1 MTDRNIVAQLVLVLV
16 TFFWGSTFLT
26 LQIALRWADPIV
38 IVAMRFA
45 LASFII
51 FCLLKGRV
59 DQITRYEWKAGF
71 FVGCAIFGVYT
82 LQTIGL
88 QSIPSSTSAFLSGL
102 YVAFVPLFQWLVFKV
117 IPSTSMIITV
127 ILAFIGMTL
136 FANPFAVSFT
146 GQTGEWITVVSAA
159 ICAAE
164 ILTISHFA
172 KGCRPLPLSF
182 TQLVTVAALALI
194 TLLFHTPVRP
204 TELTPGLIL
213 CVSMLAAIVG
223 FVQFGIGWAL
233 KYVSAIRA
241 TLIYALEPVFAG
253 IIGWLAGERLGLSE
267 LTCAALIVG
276 AVLLTAWKPT
286 KRNLKKDSGDVA

>member
-1 MTDRNIVAQLVLVLV
+1 
-16 TFFWGSTFLT
+16 
-26 LQIALRWADPIV
+26 
-38 IVAMRFA
+38 
-45 LASFII
+45 
-51 FCLLKGRV
+51 
-59 DQITRYEWKAGF
+59 
-71 FVGCAIFGVYT
+71 
-82 LQTIGL
+82 
-88 QSIPSSTSAFLSGL
+88 
-102 YVAFVPLFQWLVFKV
+102 
-117 IPSTSMIITV
+117 MIITV

-241 TLIYALEPVFAG
+241 TLIYASRCLPALSD
-253 IIGWLAGERLGLSE
+253 GWLA
-267 LTCAALIVG
+267 
-276 AVLLTAWKPT
+276 
-286 KRNLKKDSGDVA
+286 SGSGSQNSPVPR

>member
-1 MTDRNIVAQLVLVLV
+1 MWQCV
-16 TFFWGSTFLT
+16 
-26 LQIALRWADPIV
+26 
-38 IVAMRFA
+38 
-45 LASFII
+45 
-51 FCLLKGRV
+51 FCLLKGRI

-267 LTCAALIVG
+267 LTGAALIVG

>member
-26 LQIALRWADPIV
+26 LQIALQWADPVV
-38 IVAMRFA
+38 IVAMRFV

-71 FVGCAIFGVYT
+71 FIGCSIFGVYT

-88 QSIPSSTSAFLSGL
+88 QSIPSSTSAFLTGL

-117 IPSTSMIITV
+117 VPTISMIITV
-127 ILAFIGMTL
+127 ILAFVGMTL
-136 FANPFAVSFT
+136 FANPFTVSIT
-146 GQTGEWITVVSAA
+146 GQAGEWITVASAA
-159 ICAAE
+159 ICAVE

-182 TQLVTVAALALI
+182 TQLVTVAALALL
-194 TLLFHTPVRP
+194 TLVFHTPVRP
-204 TELTPGLIL
+204 TEFTLGLGI
-213 CVSMLAAIVG
+213 CISMLAAIVG
-223 FVQFGIGWAL
+223 FVQFSIGWAL

-267 LTCAALIVG
+267 LAGATLIVT
-276 AVLLTAWKPT
+276 AVLLTAWKPS
-286 KRNLKKDSGDVA
+286 KRNVKKETGNAT